1 MTILY
6 LTTKIPPL
14 RKLQEFKKILFNTL
28 RSELPWKAKANER
41 EDDSLG

>member
-14 RKLQEFKKILFNTL
+14 RKLKEFKKILFNNL

-41 EDDSLG
+41 EDDVLG